1 MKVFEN
7 IENYEIPEGFHLTDE
22 EEERFAADLKQI
34 VTELIPLRNS
44 KLKTRKYFNSHLR
57 FNSNARDA
65 QEAADMPA
73 DFMELGEGYT
83 ELPGE
88 YTWNSDLLQ
97 PALLNV
103 LDPDKLS
110 FGYVINLI
118 KADTA
123 YRKKKHFYHGDMI
136 SDVLVKFALTFDIDE
151 IRAGAKNIADIKERI
166 LFLNKIH
173 TDCVIFEG
181 LNQTNGNG
189 SESLSATP

>member
-7 IENYEIPEGFHLTDE
+7 IENYEIPDGFHLTDD

-57 FNSNARDA
+57 FNSNAREA

-88 YTWNSDLLQ
+88 YTWNSNLLQ
-97 PALLNV
+97 PALL
-103 LDPDKLS
+103 
-110 FGYVINLI
+110 
-118 KADTA
+118 
-123 YRKKKHFYHGDMI
+123 
-136 SDVLVKFALTFDIDE
+136 DIL
-151 IRAGAKNIADIKERI
+151 A
-166 LFLNKIH
+166 
-173 TDCVIFEG
+173 T
-181 LNQTNGNG
+181 TN
-189 SESLSATP
+189 